1 MVEREWYRLPP
12 SYDIS
17 GFISLS
23 DAFGSLLTRKYD
35 GDVREPFFF
44 SSVSSSMRVLSRS
57 SLTYSLVLGLLLGTG
72 TGAISA
78 AGTDAGWLPGFVVA
92 AVFFIFYFRK
102 PFRRWRATRES
113 IPQDAADWIA
123 GNVRL
128 YARLDAKARARFNTD
143 VKIILDEWI
152 FEGVQGVK
160 VTPTMKVGVAAGA
173 ALLLHG
179 RSDWELPHR
188 QTVLFYPDFFDDDYL
203 IGSDGEGEFDGM
215 AHQQGPII
223 LSSKALEE
231 SWERSGDGWN
241 VVLHELAHLLD
252 YKTEFADGVPSLID
266 PRSAVAWQ
274 DLVDRE
280 MRRIRRRRSI
290 LRSYGATDPAEFFAV
305 AVESF
310 FEQPDLMERRHAE
323 LFAALE
329 ALFNLDP
336 RTGAPPKPPQEPE
349 ADRDVREESRPS
361 SS

>member
-1 MVEREWYRLPP
+1 M
-12 SYDIS
+12 
-17 GFISLS
+17 G
-23 DAFGSLLTRKYD
+23 
-35 GDVREPFFF
+35 REPFAVF
-44 SSVSSSMRVLSRS
+44 SVSSRMRVLSRS
-57 SLTYSLVLGLLLGTG
+57 SLIYSLVLGLLLGVG

-78 AGTDAGWLPGFVVA
+78 AGTDAGWLPGLVIA
-92 AVFFIFYFRK
+92 AVFLLFYFRK
-102 PFRRWRATRES
+102 PFRRWRATRTP
-113 IPQDAADWIA
+113 IPQNATHWIA
-123 GNVRL
+123 ENVRL
-128 YARLDAKARARFNTD
+128 YRRLDAAARARFDTD
-143 VKIILDEWI
+143 LKIILDEWI
-152 FEGVQGVK
+152 FEGVDGVEL
-160 VTPTMKVGVAAGA
+160 TPTMKVGVAAGA

-179 RSDWELPHR
+179 RPDWELPHR

-203 IGSDGEGEFDGM
+203 IGSDGEGDFDGM

-231 SWERSGDGWN
+231 SWEEGEDGHN

-290 LRSYGATDPAEFFAV
+290 LRGYGATDPAEFFAV

-310 FEQPDLMERRHAE
+310 FEQPDLMEKRHAK

-336 RTGAPPKPPQEPE
+336 RTGASPEPGPT
-349 ADRDVREESRPS
+349 ALQH
-361 SS
+361 

>member
-1 MVEREWYRLPP
+1 
-12 SYDIS
+12 
-17 GFISLS
+17 
-23 DAFGSLLTRKYD
+23 
-35 GDVREPFFF
+35 
-44 SSVSSSMRVLSRS
+44 MRILSRS
-57 SLTYSLVLGLLLGTG
+57 SLIYSLVLGLMLGVG

-78 AGTDAGWLPGFVVA
+78 AGSDAGCVPGLVVA
-92 AVFFIFYFRK
+92 AIFFLFYFRK
-102 PFRRWRATRES
+102 PLRRWRVTRGPLPPES
-113 IPQDAADWIA
+113 SDWIERH
-123 GNVRL
+123 VPL
-128 YARLDAKARARFNTD
+128 YRRLDTAGRARFDMD

-152 FEGVQGVK
+152 FEGVDDVE
-160 VTPTMKVGVAAGA
+160 VTRSMKVGVAAGA

-179 RSDWELPHR
+179 RPDWELPHR
-188 QTVLFYPDFFDDDYL
+188 QTVLFYPDYFDGDYL
-203 IGSDGEGEFDGM
+203 IGADGDAEFDGM

-223 LSSKALEE
+223 LSSIALKEA
-231 SWERSGDGWN
+231 WETSDDGWN

-290 LRSYGATDPAEFFAV
+290 LREYGATDPAEFFAV

-310 FEQPDLMERRHAE
+310 FERPVLMAERHSD

-336 RTGAPPKPPQEPE
+336 RTGRSPASGQ
-349 ADRDVREESRPS
+349 
-361 SS
+361 